1 VDQRRSAN
9 QGWVPLRAL
18 TFDGNGKSKNE
29 NLLKMQI
36 DTHTVERLRS
46 FAKGHSRAR
55 NGDCGS
61 AASDQ
66 GTRLNAYAY

>member
-1 VDQRRSAN
+1 
-9 QGWVPLRAL
+9 
-18 TFDGNGKSKNE
+18 
-29 NLLKMQI
+29 MQI